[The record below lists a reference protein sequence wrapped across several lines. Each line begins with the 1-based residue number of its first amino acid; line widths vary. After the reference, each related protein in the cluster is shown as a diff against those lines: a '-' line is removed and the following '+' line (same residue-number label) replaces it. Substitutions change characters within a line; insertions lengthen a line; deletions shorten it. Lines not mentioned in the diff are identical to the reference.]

1 MGCELE
7 PRAPQA
13 PCSAG
18 QARSQVHP
26 ALGAQAT
33 FCVCSL
39 QALSLQLALPT
50 HRPGLPTQA
59 TWVRLLVSLG
69 NLPDTPKEC
78 YLRA

>member
-1 MGCELE
+1 M
-7 PRAPQA
+7 
-13 PCSAG
+13 
-18 QARSQVHP
+18 HP

-39 QALSLQLALPT
+39 QAPSLQLALPT

-59 TWVRLLVSLG
+59 TWARLLVSLG